1 MNAPERHTMLL
12 TTPFHSR
19 VEAMCDVNDWG
30 NWMGYTTPNAYF
42 DVELEYFAIRS
53 TTGVFDLSPMNKYR
67 ITGPDAEAYLN
78 RMVTR
83 DVSKIRVNRVGYA
96 VWCNDAGE
104 VMDDGTI
111 FRLGQDDFR
120 LCSYQRADEWLE
132 WCRLGF
138 DVSITNETEDI
149 AALAVQGPTSC
160 TVLSLLGLEDLNQLK
175 PFGIA
180 YYTFNGA
187 PLMVSRTGFTGD
199 LGYEVWIAPEHA
211 EALWDRLFELG
222 RDYLIKPIGSYALD
236 IARIEAGFLQAHV
249 DFVPAEEV
257 VRPGRARSP
266 LELGLEWLVDFKKPL
281 FNGRSALL
289 QEKAKGSRY
298 RFALLDVEG
307 NKPAH
312 HSFILKGDQQVG
324 TVTSAAWCPTAKSNL
339 AYAQIEMPH
348 GAVGD
353 ELVAEIY
360 YQRELHWTRLL
371 APCKVI
377 DAPLFNPKRRRQTPA
392 PPF

>member
-111 FRLGQDDFR
+111 FRLGQNDFR

-132 WCRLGF
+132 WCKLGF
-138 DVSITNETEDI
+138 DVTISNETEDL

-160 TVLSLLGLEDLNQLK
+160 TILSLLGLEDLNQLK

-211 EALWDRLFELG
+211 EALWDQLFELG

>member
-111 FRLGQDDFR
+111 IRLGKDDFR
-120 LCSYQRADEWLE
+120 LCSYQRADEWLA
-132 WCRLGF
+132 WCKLGF
-138 DVSITNETEDI
+138 DVSITNETEDL

-211 EALWDRLFELG
+211 EALWDQLFELG
-222 RDYLIKPIGSYALD
+222 QDYLIKPIGSYALD

-289 QEKAKGSRY
+289 QEKANGSRY

-371 APCKVI
+371 APCRVI
-377 DAPLFNPKRRRQTPA
+377 DAPIFKSPKRWQTPA
-392 PPF
+392 PPH

>member
-1 MNAPERHTMLL
+1 MITSSRDIMLL
-12 TTPFHSR
+12 PTPFHSR
-19 VEAMCDVNDWG
+19 VEAMCDMNDWG

-83 DVSKIRVNRVGYA
+83 NVSKLGINRVGYA
-96 VWCNDAGE
+96 VWCNDAGQ

-111 FRLGQDDFR
+111 FRLGEQDFR
-120 LCSYQRADEWLE
+120 LCSYQRADDWLA
-132 WCRLGF
+132 WCTLGF
-138 DVSITNETEDI
+138 DVTITNESEDL
-149 AALAVQGPTSC
+149 AGLAVQGPTSC
-160 TVLSLLGLEDLNQLK
+160 TILTLLGCTGLDQLK

-180 YYTFNGA
+180 HFTFEDA
-187 PLMVSRTGFTGD
+187 PMMVSRTGFTGD
-199 LGYEVWIAPEHA
+199 LGYEVWVAPAQA
-211 EALWDRLFELG
+211 EALWDQLFEHG
-222 RDYLIKPIGSYALD
+222 REYLIKPIGSYALD
-236 IARIEAGFLQAHV
+236 MARIEAGFIQAHV

-257 VRPGRARSP
+257 VRNGRTRSP
-266 LELGLEWLVDFKKPL
+266 FELGLEWLVDFSKPL

-289 QEKAKGSRY
+289 AEKAKGSRY
-298 RFALLDVEG
+298 RFAMLDIEG
-307 NKPAH
+307 NKPAE
-312 HSFILKGDQQVG
+312 HSFIMKGDKVVG
-324 TVTSAAWCPTAKSNL
+324 TVTSAAWCPTVKSNI
-339 AYAQIEMPH
+339 AYAQLEMPH

-360 YQRELHWTRLL
+360 YQRELHWTRML
-371 APCKVI
+371 APCRVI
-377 DAPLFNPKRRRQTPA
+377 DGPLFNPKRRRQTPA

>member
-1 MNAPERHTMLL
+1 MNAPERNTMLL

-53 TTGVFDLSPMNKYR
+53 TTGIFDLSPMNKYR

-132 WCRLGF
+132 WCKLGF
-138 DVSITNETEDI
+138 DVTISNETEDL

-160 TVLSLLGLEDLNQLK
+160 TILSLLGLEDLNQLK

-211 EALWDRLFELG
+211 EALWDQLFELG

>member
-111 FRLGQDDFR
+111 FRLGKDDFR

-132 WCRLGF
+132 WCKLGF
-138 DVSITNETEDI
+138 DVTISNETEDL

-160 TVLSLLGLEDLNQLK
+160 TILSLLGLEDLNQLK

-211 EALWDRLFELG
+211 EALWDQLFELG
-222 RDYLIKPIGSYALD
+222 RDYLIKPIGAYALD

-289 QEKAKGSRY
+289 REKAKGSRY

>member
-1 MNAPERHTMLL
+1 MITSSRDIMLL
-12 TTPFHSR
+12 PTPFHSR
-19 VEAMCDVNDWG
+19 VEAMCDMNDWG

-83 DVSKIRVNRVGYA
+83 NVSKLGINRVGYA
-96 VWCNDAGE
+96 VWCNDAGQ

-111 FRLGQDDFR
+111 FRLGEQDFR
-120 LCSYQRADEWLE
+120 LCSYQRADDWLA
-132 WCRLGF
+132 WCTLGF
-138 DVSITNETEDI
+138 DVTITNESEDL
-149 AALAVQGPTSC
+149 AGLAVQGPTSC
-160 TVLSLLGLEDLNQLK
+160 TILTLLGCTGLDELK

-180 YYTFNGA
+180 HFTFEDA
-187 PLMVSRTGFTGD
+187 PMMVSRTGFTGD
-199 LGYEVWIAPEHA
+199 LGYEVWVAPAQA
-211 EALWDRLFELG
+211 EALWDQLFEHG
-222 RDYLIKPIGSYALD
+222 REYLIKPIGSYALD
-236 IARIEAGFLQAHV
+236 MARIEAGFIQAHV

-257 VRPGRARSP
+257 VRNGRTRSP
-266 LELGLEWLVDFKKPL
+266 FELGLEWLVDFSKPL

-289 QEKAKGSRY
+289 AEKAKGSRY
-298 RFALLDVEG
+298 RFAMLDIEG
-307 NKPAH
+307 NKPAE
-312 HSFILKGDQQVG
+312 HSFIMKGDKVVG
-324 TVTSAAWCPTAKSNL
+324 TVTSAAWCPTVKSNI
-339 AYAQIEMPH
+339 AYAQLEMPH

-360 YQRELHWTRLL
+360 YQRELHWTRML
-371 APCKVI
+371 APCRVI
-377 DAPLFNPKRRRQTPA
+377 DGPLFNPKRRRQTPA

>member
-111 FRLGQDDFR
+111 FRLGKDDFR
-120 LCSYQRADEWLE
+120 LCCYQRADEWLE
-132 WCRLGF
+132 WCKLGF
-138 DVSITNETEDI
+138 DVTISNETEDL

-160 TVLSLLGLEDLNQLK
+160 TILSLLGLEDLNQLK

-211 EALWDRLFELG
+211 EALWDQLFELG

-289 QEKAKGSRY
+289 REKAKGSRY

>member
-1 MNAPERHTMLL
+1 MNAPTRETMMW

-19 VEAMCDVNDWG
+19 VEAACQLNDWG
-30 NWMGYTTPNAYF
+30 SWMGYTTPNAYF

-67 ITGPDAEAYLN
+67 ITGPDAEAFLN

-83 DVSKIRVNRVGYA
+83 DVSKIGVDRVAYA

-111 FRLGQDDFR
+111 FRLGPEDFR
-120 LCSYQRADEWLE
+120 LCSYQRADDWLH

-138 DVSITNETEDI
+138 DVNIENESEAI
-149 AALAVQGPTSC
+149 AGLAVQGPTSC
-160 TVLSLLGLEDLNQLK
+160 TVLTLIGCTDLNLLK

-180 YYTFNGA
+180 HFSIEGT
-187 PLMVSRTGFTGD
+187 PVMVSRTGFTGD

-211 EALWDRLFELG
+211 EMLWDRLFEAG
-222 RDYLIKPIGSYALD
+222 RDYLIKPIGSHALD
-236 IARIEAGFLQAHV
+236 LARIEAGVLQAHA

-257 VRPGRARSP
+257 VRPGRTRSP
-266 LELGLEWLVDFKKPL
+266 FELGLAWLVDFNKPN

-289 QEKAKGSRY
+289 AEQARGSRY
-298 RFALLDVEG
+298 RFAILDIEG
-307 NKPAH
+307 NKPAE
-312 HSFILKGDQQVG
+312 HSFILKGDKQVG
-324 TVTSAAWCPTAKSNL
+324 TVTSAAWCPTVKSNL
-339 AYAQIEMPH
+339 AFAQIEMPH

-371 APCKVI
+371 APCRVI
-377 DAPLFNPKRRRQTPA
+377 DGPLFKPARRRQTPA

>member
-1 MNAPERHTMLL
+1 MNAPERNTMLL

-83 DVSKIRVNRVGYA
+83 NVSKIRVNRVGYA

-211 EALWDRLFELG
+211 EALWDQLFELG
-222 RDYLIKPIGSYALD
+222 RDYLIKPVGSYALD

>member
-1 MNAPERHTMLL
+1 MNAPTRETMMW

-19 VEAMCDVNDWG
+19 VEAACQVNDWG

-67 ITGPDAEAYLN
+67 ITGPDAEAFLN

-83 DVSKIRVNRVGYA
+83 DVAKIGVNRVAYA
-96 VWCNDAGE
+96 VWCNDTGE
-104 VMDDGTI
+104 VLDDGTI
-111 FRLGQDDFR
+111 FRLGPEDFR
-120 LCSYQRADEWLE
+120 LCSYQRADDWLH

-138 DVSITNETEDI
+138 DVSIHNESEEV
-149 AALAVQGPTSC
+149 AGLAVQGPTSC
-160 TVLSLLGLEDLNQLK
+160 TILSLIGCTDLNLLK
-175 PFGIA
+175 PFGIGH
-180 YYTFNGA
+180 FSVEGV
-187 PLMVSRTGFTGD
+187 PVMVSRTGFTGD
-199 LGYEVWIAPEHA
+199 LGYEVWIDPNHA
-211 EALWDRLFELG
+211 EMLWDRLFEAG

-236 IARIEAGFLQAHV
+236 LARIEAGFLQAHV

-257 VRPGRARSP
+257 VRPGRTRSP
-266 LELGLEWLVDFKKPL
+266 FELGLAWLVDFNKPH
-281 FNGRSALL
+281 FNGRTALL
-289 QEKAKGSRY
+289 AEQARGSRY
-298 RFALLDVEG
+298 RFAILDIEG
-307 NKPAH
+307 NKPAE
-312 HSFILKGDQQVG
+312 HSFILKGDKQVG
-324 TVTSAAWCPTAKSNL
+324 TVTSAAWCPTVKSNL
-339 AYAQIEMPH
+339 AFAQIEMPY

-371 APCKVI
+371 APCRVI
-377 DAPLFNPKRRRQTPA
+377 DGPLFKPARRRQTPA

>member
-1 MNAPERHTMLL
+1 MNASERHTMLL

-83 DVSKIRVNRVGYA
+83 EVSKIRVNRVGYA

-132 WCRLGF
+132 WCKLGF
-138 DVSITNETEDI
+138 DVTISNETEDL

-160 TVLSLLGLEDLNQLK
+160 TILSLLGLEDLNQLK

-211 EALWDRLFELG
+211 EALWDQLFELG

-289 QEKAKGSRY
+289 REKAKGSRY

>member
-1 MNAPERHTMLL
+1 MITLSRDIMLL
-12 TTPFHSR
+12 PTPFHSR
-19 VEAMCDVNDWG
+19 VEAMCDMNDWG

-83 DVSKIRVNRVGYA
+83 NVSKLGINRVGYA
-96 VWCNDAGE
+96 VWCNDAGQ

-111 FRLGQDDFR
+111 FRLGEQDFR
-120 LCSYQRADEWLE
+120 LCSYQRADDWLA
-132 WCRLGF
+132 WCTLGF
-138 DVSITNETEDI
+138 DVTITNESEDL
-149 AALAVQGPTSC
+149 AGLAVQGPTSC
-160 TVLSLLGLEDLNQLK
+160 TILTLLGCEGLDQLK

-180 YYTFNGA
+180 HFTFEGA
-187 PLMVSRTGFTGD
+187 PMMVSRTGFTGD
-199 LGYEVWIAPEHA
+199 LGYEVWVAPAQA
-211 EALWDRLFELG
+211 EALWDQLFEHG
-222 RDYLIKPIGSYALD
+222 REYLIKPIGSYALD
-236 IARIEAGFLQAHV
+236 MARIEAGFIQAHV
-249 DFVPAEEV
+249 DFVPSEEV
-257 VRPGRARSP
+257 VRNGRTRSP
-266 LELGLEWLVDFKKPL
+266 FELGLEWLVDFSKPL

-289 QEKAKGSRY
+289 AEKANGSRY
-298 RFALLDVEG
+298 RFAMLDIEG
-307 NKPAH
+307 NKPAE
-312 HSFILKGDQQVG
+312 HSFIMKGDKVVG
-324 TVTSAAWCPTAKSNL
+324 TVTSAAWCPTVKSNI
-339 AYAQIEMPH
+339 AYAQLEMPH

-371 APCKVI
+371 APCRVI
-377 DAPLFNPKRRRQTPA
+377 DGPLFNPKRRRQTPA

>member
-1 MNAPERHTMLL
+1 MSAPQRDTMLL
-12 TTPFHSR
+12 PTPFHSR
-19 VEAMCDVNDWG
+19 VEAMCELNDWG
-30 NWMGYTTPNAYF
+30 NWMGYTTPNAFF

-67 ITGPDAEAYLN
+67 ITGPDAEAFLN

-83 DVSKIRVNRVGYA
+83 NVSKLGVNRVGYA

-111 FRLGQDDFR
+111 FRLGEQDFR
-120 LCSYQRADEWLE
+120 LCSYQRADDWLH
-132 WCRLGF
+132 WCTLGF
-138 DVSITNETEDI
+138 DVTISNESEDI
-149 AALAVQGPTSC
+149 AGLAVQGPTSC
-160 TVLSLLGLEDLNQLK
+160 TVLKLLGCTDLDQLK

-180 YYTFNGA
+180 HFSFEGA
-187 PLMVSRTGFTGD
+187 PMMVSRTGFTGD
-199 LGYEVWIAPEHA
+199 LGYEVWVAPAQA
-211 EALWDRLFELG
+211 EALWDQLFELG

-249 DFVPAEEV
+249 DFVPSEEV
-257 VRPGRARSP
+257 VRNGRTRSP
-266 LELGLEWLVDFKKPL
+266 FELGLEWLVDFSKPL
-281 FNGRSALL
+281 FNGRAALL
-289 QEKAKGSRY
+289 AEKARGSRY
-298 RFALLDVEG
+298 RFAMLDIEG
-307 NKPAH
+307 NKPAE
-312 HSFILKGDQQVG
+312 HSFIMKGDKVVG
-324 TVTSAAWCPTAKSNL
+324 TVTSAAWCPTVKSNL

-353 ELVAEIY
+353 QLTAEIY
-360 YQRELHWTRLL
+360 YQRELHWTRLM

-377 DAPLFNPKRRRQTPA
+377 DGPLFNPKRRRQTPA

>member
-1 MNAPERHTMLL
+1 MNAPERNTMLL

-120 LCSYQRADEWLE
+120 LCSYQRADDWLE
-132 WCRLGF
+132 WCKLGF
-138 DVSITNETEDI
+138 DVTISNETEDL

-160 TVLSLLGLEDLNQLK
+160 TILSLLGLEDLNQLK

-211 EALWDRLFELG
+211 EALWDQLFELG

-289 QEKAKGSRY
+289 REKAKGSRY

>member
-111 FRLGQDDFR
+111 FRLGKDDFR

-132 WCRLGF
+132 WCKLGF
-138 DVSITNETEDI
+138 DVTISNETEDL

-160 TVLSLLGLEDLNQLK
+160 TVLSLLGLEDLDQLK

-211 EALWDRLFELG
+211 EALWDQLFELG

-339 AYAQIEMPH
+339 AYAQIETPH

>member
-111 FRLGQDDFR
+111 FRLGKDDFR

-132 WCRLGF
+132 WCKLGF
-138 DVSITNETEDI
+138 DVTISNETEDL

-160 TVLSLLGLEDLNQLK
+160 TVLSLLGLENLDQLK
-175 PFGIA
+175 PFSIA

-211 EALWDRLFELG
+211 EALWDQLFELG

>member
-1 MNAPERHTMLL
+1 MNAPERNTMLL

-111 FRLGQDDFR
+111 FRLGKDDFR

-132 WCRLGF
+132 WCKLGF
-138 DVSITNETEDI
+138 DVTISNETEDL

-160 TVLSLLGLEDLNQLK
+160 TILSLLGLEDLNQLK

-211 EALWDRLFELG
+211 EALWDQLFELG

-289 QEKAKGSRY
+289 REKAKGSRY

>member
-1 MNAPERHTMLL
+1 MITSSRDIMLL
-12 TTPFHSR
+12 PTPFHSR
-19 VEAMCDVNDWG
+19 VEAMCDMNDWG

-83 DVSKIRVNRVGYA
+83 NVSKLWINRVGYA
-96 VWCNDAGE
+96 VWCNDAGQ

-111 FRLGQDDFR
+111 FRLGEQDFR
-120 LCSYQRADEWLE
+120 LCSYQRADDWLA
-132 WCRLGF
+132 WCTLGF
-138 DVSITNETEDI
+138 DVTITNESEDL
-149 AALAVQGPTSC
+149 AGLAVQGPTYC
-160 TVLSLLGLEDLNQLK
+160 TILTLLGCTGLDQLK

-180 YYTFNGA
+180 HFTFEGA
-187 PLMVSRTGFTGD
+187 PMMVSRTGFTGD
-199 LGYEVWIAPEHA
+199 LGYEVWVAPAQA
-211 EALWDRLFELG
+211 EALWDQLFEHG
-222 RDYLIKPIGSYALD
+222 REYLIKPIGSYALD
-236 IARIEAGFLQAHV
+236 MARIEAGFIQAHV

-257 VRPGRARSP
+257 VRNGRTRSP
-266 LELGLEWLVDFKKPL
+266 FELGLEWLVDFSKPL

-289 QEKAKGSRY
+289 AEKAKGSRY
-298 RFALLDVEG
+298 RFAMLDIEG
-307 NKPAH
+307 NKPAE
-312 HSFILKGDQQVG
+312 HSFIMKGDKVVG
-324 TVTSAAWCPTAKSNL
+324 TVTSAAWCPTVKSNI
-339 AYAQIEMPH
+339 AYAQLEMPH

-360 YQRELHWTRLL
+360 YQRELHWTRML
-371 APCKVI
+371 APCRVI
-377 DAPLFNPKRRRQTPA
+377 DGPLFNPKRRRQTPA